1 MNEIIFRG
9 IKLADAQ
16 QLAILHLQSLQDGL
30 LYDLGQKYTKLFY
43 KIGLSSDNCFGYIA
57 EKNGRIIGAA
67 VSTKNS
73 DVLFRKLLLNPRFLL
88 GLLKKIFHLKK
99 LYPSGGTK
107 IPIKQEFILFFVDE
121 EYGNL
126 GYKKYSLEVKESNTA
141 ANLLYQRFGFIKT
154 HEIGKDGNKRLFYEK
169 LVGEH

>member
-121 EYGNL
+121 KYRDLRTALRLMKLVDEEYGNL

-141 ANLLYQRFGFIKT
+141 ANLLY
-154 HEIGKDGNKRLFYEK
+154 
-169 LVGEH
+169 